1 MRPGIWVGH
10 VDLKTRDLTASTE
23 FMETI
28 GLRLCFKFEEISI
41 FELRG
46 GTHLILQKGA
56 PGDAEFDFM
65 VEDIDASYTEF
76 KDKGVKVSELSRGK
90 IHDSFEVMEPG
101 GNTIKLNSTHVEDHA
116 AV

>member
-1 MRPGIWVGH
+1 MRPSIWVGH
-10 VDLKTRDLTASTE
+10 VDLKTHELAASTE
-23 FMETI
+23 FMEMI
-28 GLRLCFKFEEISI
+28 GLRLCFKFEEMSI

-56 PGDAEFDFM
+56 PGDTEFDFM

-76 KDKGVKVSELSRGK
+76 KYKGVKVSELSRGK

-101 GNTIKLNSTHVEDHA
+101 GNTIKINSTHVEDHA
-116 AV
+116 EV